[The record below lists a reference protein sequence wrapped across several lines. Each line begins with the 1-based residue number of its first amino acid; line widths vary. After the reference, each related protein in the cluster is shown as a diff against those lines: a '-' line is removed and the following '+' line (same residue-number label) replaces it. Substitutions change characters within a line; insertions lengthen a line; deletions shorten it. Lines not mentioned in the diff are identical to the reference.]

1 MGQTPGGHRLAQRE
15 ANRRRNGDPLFRIGL
30 RAFGEAWNET
40 RRSDQLDYTLGGFI
54 PFEKG
59 VPCNVFVPGRTSIG
73 IDFAD
78 ALVR

>member
-1 MGQTPGGHRLAQRE
+1 MTILFSGSDSEPSERPGTK
-15 ANRRRNGDPLFRIGL
+15 
-30 RAFGEAWNET
+30 T

-54 PFEKG
+54 PFQKG
-59 VPCNVFVPGRTSIG
+59 VPCNVFVSGRTSIG